1 MNKKTNYQTMYIK
14 PCGKRARNGK
24 LVYLC
29 PEFHEK
35 VKRIIS
41 IIGNDGISIHD
52 FVDNVMAEHFERHK
66 EELQQLYYECQLK
79 KMQL

>member
-1 MNKKTNYQTMYIK
+1 MKKKTNYQVKFIK

-35 VKRIIS
+35 VKRIITV
-41 IIGNDGISIHD
+41 IGKDEISIHD
-52 FVDNVMAEHFERHK
+52 FVYNVMAEHFERNN
-66 EELQQLYYECQLK
+66 EELQQLYHDCQLK
-79 KMQL
+79 NLQL